1 MYLTTIGGSGLLHLL
16 AAYPRVVG
24 TLGLAATVAMLLSP
38 AGPGRQI
45 GTARSLAQLDR
56 TIAEHAAS
64 APSSRDRAE
73 AAAAAMLERANGGEI
88 TAAVGEVLEHC
99 GAGCTDLTS
108 AAVIRDA
115 TLLRRVLVL
124 QQLDKGAGS
133 AAATRTGAIH
143 SEGKISSAK

>member
-1 MYLTTIGGSGLLHLL
+1 VYLTTIGGSGLLHLL

-38 AGPGRQI
+38 SGPGRQI

-64 APSSRDRAE
+64 APSSRDHAE
-73 AAAAAMLERANGGEI
+73 AAAAAMLERANDSEI
-88 TAAVGEVLEHC
+88 AAAVGEVLERC

-108 AAVIRDA
+108 AAVISDA
-115 TLLRRVLVL
+115 KLLRRVLVL
-124 QQLDKGAGS
+124 QQLDNGTGS
-133 AAATRTGAIH
+133 AASTRKGAIFP
-143 SEGKISSAK
+143 EGKISSAQ